1 MGKKL
6 LGTFAMLLAISTRA
20 TAQLTSNCSDGGVLG
35 GTADACQKAA
45 DLFRYM
51 APQLG
56 TAIAGG
62 SATMAQGGALGGF
75 PHFALGVRLNAVKG
89 NTPQMS
95 SAQPVAG
102 AAVSSNYTTDDTPI
116 LAPTVDFALGIFR
129 GFDVGPTTVLGA
141 DLLVNAAY
149 VPEGDIG
156 DISIKAPK
164 GSLKIGYGA
173 RLGIVQEGLVTPGL
187 GVTYLQRDLPVLD
200 VTARSGNYNLA
211 VDALDVTTTAW
222 RIVASKNVL
231 LMKIAVGGGIDKYT
245 TTGTVLA
252 STGVTAGS
260 LPLRQEVSR
269 GTYFADLSFNLL
281 AMRATAE
288 IGRVTGTN
296 DITTFNRYD
305 TPANDPRLYGSFGL
319 RIGF

>member
-1 MGKKL
+1 MSKKL
-6 LGTFAMLLAISTRA
+6 LGTLALLLAISTRVH
-20 TAQLTSNCSDGGVLG
+20 AQLNSNCSSGGLLG
-35 GTADACQKAA
+35 GTEDACQKAA

-75 PHFALGVRLNAVKG
+75 PHFAVGVRLNAVKG
-89 NTPQMS
+89 NTPKMS

-129 GFDVGPTTVLGA
+129 GFDVGATTVLGA

-156 DISIKAPK
+156 DVSITAPK

-173 RLGIVQEGLVTPGL
+173 RLGLIQEGLLVPGL

-200 VTARSGNYNLA
+200 VSTQSGSYKLA

-222 RIVASKNVL
+222 RVVASKNVL
-231 LMKIAVGGGIDKYT
+231 LMKVAIGGGIDKYT

-252 STGVTAGS
+252 STGLTAGS
-260 LPLRQEVSR
+260 LPIRQEVQR
-269 GTYFADLSFNLL
+269 GTYFADLSINLL
-281 AMRATAE
+281 AARLVAE
-288 IGRVTGTN
+288 IGRVTNTN
-296 DITTFNRYD
+296 DISTFNRYD
-305 TPANDPRLYGSFGL
+305 PAANDPRLYGSIGL
-319 RIGF
+319 RFGF